1 MWRSLRAILLATRA
15 GAGPPVCRP
24 LQALAHCP
32 PGHCPHRPRKNP
44 LFIVDLVLDS
54 SGVHYSTPLEQ
65 FETSLLNLFDKG
77 ILATH
82 AVPQLEKVQRHFE
95 GWALVPGAA
104 SVTQQFNFITGLPPA
119 RQCAQPSHS

>member
-1 MWRSLRAILLATRA
+1 M
-15 GAGPPVCRP
+15 
-24 LQALAHCP
+24 
-32 PGHCPHRPRKNP
+32 PHRPRKNP

-82 AVPQLEKVQRHFE
+82 AVPQLEKVPTTHNSRPRIPV
-95 GWALVPGAA
+95 ALLLGATRAPGC
-104 SVTQQFNFITGLPPA
+104 T
-119 RQCAQPSHS
+119 HEY

>member
-1 MWRSLRAILLATRA
+1 MLARRAEGWVCCSEASS
-15 GAGPPVCRP
+15 GPCQRTAKPSP
-24 LQALAHCP
+24 D
-32 PGHCPHRPRKNP
+32 RPRKNP

-82 AVPQLEKVQRHFE
+82 AVPQLEKV
-95 GWALVPGAA
+95 
-104 SVTQQFNFITGLPPA
+104 
-119 RQCAQPSHS
+119 